1 MKLRDYWVIV
11 RKGWKYIVASTVI
24 GLIAGVAVTLL
35 STPMYSSTTGV
46 FVSAQTADTTADL
59 LQGSSFTQQRVKSY
73 SDIATSP
80 IVLDPVISSLG
91 LDMTSAELAKQI
103 TTEVP
108 LNTVLINITVKDSNA
123 NKAATIANAVGQS
136 LATQVDA
143 IEAPVRGQASPVR
156 LSTVQPG
163 QVSLKPDSPKLLVNL
178 AIALL
183 AGLVGGFGIAWLR
196 ETLDV
201 RVRNGSDIEEI
212 GHAGI
217 LGGITLD
224 ENVDENPLVVLTR
237 PKSTRAEAFRQLR
250 TNIQFIE
257 AAEGRKT
264 IVVSS
269 SIPSEGKTSTISN
282 LAIAMAD
289 AGMKV
294 LLIDCD
300 FRKPK
305 IHKTFGLDG
314 TVGFTNFLIGQA
326 KWNDVVQPW
335 GFTGKLDILP
345 AGQIPPNPSE
355 LLGSEAMKKALAE
368 AESQYDV
375 VLVDSAPLLPVTDAA
390 ILSKITG
397 GIVLVVNVGR
407 TTKPQLQGAINHI
420 DAVGGKIIGFVMNK
434 IPTKGADA
442 YYYYSYGYKYG
453 YKYGY
458 QYGYQYSY
466 GDDSDAGSQSNKT
479 RKKGKSSTSAR
490 ATTSVKQ
497 DKLVTKA

>member
-11 RKGWKYIVASTVI
+11 RKGWKYIVAAVVV
-24 GLIAGVAVTLL
+24 GLVAGVAVTLL
-35 STPMYSSTTGV
+35 STPMYSSTTSV

-73 SDIATSP
+73 ADIVTSP
-80 IVLDPVISSLG
+80 IVLDPVIESLG
-91 LDMTSAELAKQI
+91 LDTTSTELAKQI
-103 TTEVP
+103 STDVP
-108 LNTVLINITVKDSNA
+108 LNTVLINISVNDPNA

-143 IEAPVRGQASPVR
+143 IEAPVSGSASPVK

-163 QVSLKPDSPKLLVNL
+163 QVSLKPDSPKVAVNL

-183 AGLVGGFGIAWLR
+183 AGLVLGFGIAWLR

-201 RVRNGSDIEEI
+201 RVRNGNDIEEI

-217 LGGITLD
+217 LGGIAFD
-224 ENVDENPLVVLTR
+224 ENAEENPLVVLTR

-250 TNIQFIE
+250 TNVQFIE

-264 IVVSS
+264 IVMSS
-269 SIPSEGKTSTISN
+269 SIPSEGKSSTVSN

-305 IHKTFGLDG
+305 IHKTFGIDG
-314 TVGFTNFLIGQA
+314 TVGFTNYLIGQA

-335 GFTGKLDILP
+335 GLTGKLDILP

-355 LLGSEAMKKALAE
+355 LLGSDGMRKSLATAE
-368 AESQYDV
+368 AKYDV
-375 VLVDSAPLLPVTDAA
+375 VLIDTAPLLPVTDAA

-420 DAVGGKIIGFVMNK
+420 DTVGGKIIGFVMNK

-458 QYGYQYSY
+458 QYGYQYTY
-466 GDDSDAGSQSNKT
+466 GDDSDASGKGSKT
-479 RKKGKSSTSAR
+479 SKASKSVKTAL
-490 ATTSVKQ
+490 SVKQ
-497 DKLVTKA
+497 DKPGTKA

>member
-11 RKGWKYIVASTVI
+11 RKGWKYIVAAVAI
-24 GLIAGVAVTLL
+24 GLVAGVAVTLL
-35 STPMYSSTTGV
+35 STPMYSSTTSV

-73 SDIATSP
+73 ADIATSP
-80 IVLDPVISSLG
+80 IVLDPVIESLG
-91 LDMTSAELAKQI
+91 LDATSAALAKQI
-103 TTEVP
+103 STDVP
-108 LNTVLINITVKDSNA
+108 LNTVLINITVNDPNA

-136 LATQVDA
+136 LSTQVDA
-143 IEAPVRGQASPVR
+143 IEAPLSGQVSPVK

-163 QVSLKPDSPKLLVNL
+163 QVSLKPDSPKLAVNM

-183 AGLVGGFGIAWLR
+183 AGLVLGFGIAWLR

-201 RVRNGSDIEEI
+201 RVRNGNDIEEI

-217 LGGITLD
+217 LGGIVFD
-224 ENVDENPLVVLTR
+224 ESADDNPLVVLTR
-237 PKSTRAEAFRQLR
+237 PKSTRSEAFRQLR

-264 IVVSS
+264 IVMSS

-305 IHKTFGLDG
+305 IHKTFGIDG

-335 GFTGKLDILP
+335 GLTGKLDILP

-355 LLGSEAMKKALAE
+355 LLGSEAMKKALVTVE
-368 AESQYDV
+368 AKYDV
-375 VLVDSAPLLPVTDAA
+375 VLIDTAPLLPVTDAA

-458 QYGYQYSY
+458 QYGYQYTY
-466 GDDSDAGSQSNKT
+466 GEDSDGTGKKRKT
-479 RKKGKSSTSAR
+479 AKSGRSAK
-490 ATTSVKQ
+490 S
-497 DKLVTKA
+497 VTKDKAAKA

>member
-11 RKGWKYIVASTVI
+11 RKGWKYLVAAVAI
-24 GLIAGVAVTLL
+24 ALAAGVAVTLL
-35 STPMYSSTTGV
+35 STPMYSSTTSV

-73 SDIATSP
+73 ADIATSP
-80 IVLDPVISSLG
+80 IVLDPVIESLG
-91 LDMTSAELAKQI
+91 LDITSAELAKQI
-103 TTEVP
+103 STEVP
-108 LNTVLINITVKDSNA
+108 LNTVLINITVNDPNA

-143 IEAPVRGQASPVR
+143 IEAPLSGQVSPVK

-163 QVSLKPDSPKLLVNL
+163 QVSLKPDSPKLAVNM

-183 AGLVGGFGIAWLR
+183 AGLVLGFGIAWLR

-201 RVRNGSDIEEI
+201 RVRNGNDIEEI

-217 LGGITLD
+217 LGGIVFD
-224 ENVDENPLVVLTR
+224 ESADDNPLVVLTQ
-237 PKSTRAEAFRQLR
+237 PKSVRSEAFRQLR

-269 SIPSEGKTSTISN
+269 SIPSEGKSFTTAN
-282 LAIAMAD
+282 LAISMAD

-305 IHKTFGLDG
+305 IHKTFGIEG

-335 GFTGKLDILP
+335 GLTGKLDILP

-355 LLGSEAMKKALAE
+355 LLGSEAMKKALATVE
-368 AESQYDV
+368 AKYDV
-375 VLVDSAPLLPVTDAA
+375 VLIDTAPLLPVTDAA
-390 ILSKITG
+390 ILSKIAG

-407 TTKPQLQGAINHI
+407 ITKPQLQGAINHI

-458 QYGYQYSY
+458 QYGYQYTY
-466 GDDSDAGSQSNKT
+466 GDGT
-479 RKKGKSSTSAR
+479 EEGGKKAKSAKSAKSSKSPK
-490 ATTSVKQ
+490 SPKQ
-497 DKLVTKA
+497 DAPVKA

>member
-11 RKGWKYIVASTVI
+11 RKGWKYIVAAVAI
-24 GLIAGVAVTLL
+24 ALVAGVAVTLL
-35 STPMYSSTTGV
+35 STPMYSSTTSV

-73 SDIATSP
+73 ADIATSP
-80 IVLDPVISSLG
+80 VVLDPVIDSLG
-91 LDMTSAELAKQI
+91 LDVTNTQLAKQI
-103 TTEVP
+103 STEVP
-108 LNTVLINITVKDSNA
+108 LNTVLINITVNDANA

-143 IEAPVRGQASPVR
+143 IEAPLSGSVSPVK

-163 QVSLKPDSPKLLVNL
+163 QVSLKPDSPKALVNL

-183 AGLVGGFGIAWLR
+183 AGLVIGFGIAWLR

-201 RVRNGSDIEEI
+201 RVRNGNDIEEI

-217 LGGITLD
+217 LGGIVFD
-224 ENVDENPLVVLTR
+224 DKADENPLVVLTR

-269 SIPSEGKTSTISN
+269 SIPSEGKSSTVSN
-282 LAIAMAD
+282 LAISMAD

-305 IHKTFGLDG
+305 IHKIFGLDG
-314 TVGFTNFLIGQA
+314 TVGLTNYLIGQA

-335 GFTGKLDILP
+335 GLTGKFDILP
-345 AGQIPPNPSE
+345 TGQIPPNPSE
-355 LLGSEAMKKALAE
+355 LLGSEAMKKTLATVE
-368 AESQYDV
+368 AKYDV
-375 VLVDSAPLLPVTDAA
+375 VLIDSAPLLPVTDAA
-390 ILSKITG
+390 ILSKISG

-407 TTKPQLQGAINHI
+407 TTKPQLQGAVNHI
-420 DAVGGKIIGFVMNK
+420 DSVGGKIIGFVMNK

-458 QYGYQYSY
+458 QYGYQYAY
-466 GDDSDAGSQSNKT
+466 GDESEAQS
-479 RKKGKSSTSAR
+479 KKGKPAKLARSSR
-490 ATTSVKQ
+490 ASKQ
-497 DKLVTKA
+497 DTSSKA